1 MEREITMFV
10 HSFWFA
16 LLAVLLLSQC
26 AQRPVERRSA
36 IVPSHSAELAASHGL
51 VDVRRFLPD
60 VAVDLRYGTR
70 FNIARQPL
78 YPPDMPCLLR
88 RSTALKLKRVQERLR
103 KQGYAL
109 RIWDAW
115 RPPEVQL
122 SLMKKGGNTGMFLDP
137 RVGWSRHCSG
147 VAVDVT
153 LIDLEGRE
161 QRLPT
166 SHDEAGDRAYFQYS
180 GNDPVVKRNVD
191 ILQSTMAAEGFSTI
205 PLEWWH
211 FDDKEWFYS
220 PPPAVFAK
228 QIGLALPPVY

>member
-10 HSFWFA
+10 QSFWPA
-16 LLAVLLLSQC
+16 LAAVLVLSQC
-26 AQRPVERRSA
+26 AMPPVERRSA
-36 IVPSHSAELAASHGL
+36 IVPSQSAVLAEACGL

-60 VAVDLRYGTR
+60 IAVDLRYATPQ
-70 FNIARQPL
+70 NIAHQPL
-78 YPPDMPCLLR
+78 YPPDMPCMLR
-88 RSTALKLKRVQERLR
+88 QSTALKLKRVQERLR

-122 SLMKKGGNTGMFLDP
+122 TLMKKGGNTGMFLDP
-137 RVGWSRHCSG
+137 RMGWSRHCSG
-147 VAVDVT
+147 VAIDVT

-166 SHDEAGDRAYFQYS
+166 THDEFSERAYFQYS
-180 GNDPVVKRNVD
+180 GSDPVVKHNLDV
-191 ILQSTMAAEGFSTI
+191 LQSTMAAEGFSTI

-211 FDDKEWFYS
+211 FDDQEWFYS

-228 QIGLALPPVY
+228 QIGLTLPVVQ